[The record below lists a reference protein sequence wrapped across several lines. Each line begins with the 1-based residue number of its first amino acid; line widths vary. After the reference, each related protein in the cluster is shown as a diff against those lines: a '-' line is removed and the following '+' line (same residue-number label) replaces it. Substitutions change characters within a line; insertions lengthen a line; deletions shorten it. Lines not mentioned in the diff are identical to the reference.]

1 MSKASFV
8 KIFSPLFIFLI
19 FFGAVHAQ
27 ENEYIPMG
35 PEGTIGNTAP
45 ESTVPG
51 NNVNQN
57 KPATVSNTAQGPAA
71 KGVYTPL
78 VNLPGLDGANRTLP
92 EYINVLFR
100 LAVGIGALIAVVK
113 IIVAGVKYMSSDVV
127 FSKEEAKKDIQN
139 SLLGLLIILST
150 VVVLQTINRNI
161 LNLDILQR
169 MSPLQSVAEPAVVV
183 ETSTQQRP
191 GDLLNPRPD
200 PVTITQ
206 PTQEEAAAFQEKLAA
221 PTTLLDSRQYTHA
234 PNATIGRGPQSDIIY
249 FMTECRAKPG
259 GIPQTEMI
267 RDEFGGAIIGTNAYC
282 IRYNN

>member
-183 ETSTQQRP
+183 EPAPTAIFVDVPPNEDLQRMASSSGVTIDFSGGLSGSTSGQTAVIRDKRAECSCKGGTMHSRQTTDGSVMQCEIP
-191 GDLLNPRPD
+191 NYLVKNPPPLKAGCAEILGLNP
-200 PVTITQ
+200 
-206 PTQEEAAAFQEKLAA
+206 
-221 PTTLLDSRQYTHA
+221 
-234 PNATIGRGPQSDIIY
+234 
-249 FMTECRAKPG
+249 
-259 GIPQTEMI
+259 
-267 RDEFGGAIIGTNAYC
+267 
-282 IRYNN
+282 